1 MMQNHRFVS
10 AMGACA
16 LMVLVSILAMV
27 PSALSQGEDAKA
39 EIRSFDADVTI
50 DNSYAVTNIAVVL
63 ANPGDEPMDE
73 TVEFQIPEDAFITN
87 FSITKD
93 GKTYYAQVMG
103 AEDAE
108 QKYEAAKE
116 NGQNAGL
123 MASRGQST
131 FAYGI
136 SISPKATLT
145 VGIRYEDFLERT
157 PEGITY
163 VLGLGNFGDR
173 VIDNVDIEMNL
184 FYGRTIKNI
193 TAYSYT
199 NSTVITTKAQN
210 TAAQVSFEAVSVP
223 LKEDF
228 IVNWALGGIP
238 ANGRMYFQRGGPG
251 EDGYFFHVFSP
262 EAKELGGYMPKDI
275 VFVLDKSG
283 SMEGTKIDQVKDAF
297 SGIVDDLLPADRF
310 EIIKFCDDTERING
324 GLVNASIDAKKS
336 AKTTI
341 GAITAYGSTDI
352 EGGLIEA
359 IDMLVTPKE
368 RVPIIILLTDGQPTA
383 GQTDPDV
390 IRQDIIAHN
399 KLGISIYALGF
410 GDDVDFEFLTALAL
424 ENGGTATRIYED
436 SDGSQQITGFYGT
449 VSLPVLRDIDFLY
462 SKGTSEIFPV
472 HVDAMFEGSDIVICG
487 RFPANATKVS
497 FQATSMT
504 SGGARM
510 FSEAFVVNTTVAHPF
525 IERYWAYAKIG
536 HYMDLIA
543 VEGEKEDLVSV
554 VENVSMEYG
563 FVTEYTSLYVEL
575 PENEKVNQ
583 VQGDP
588 NTYDIDGGSGNG
600 GSGGGTGTYPP
611 AKSKSAGGAAAPGY
625 DAVLMVGAVLV
636 AVAILYSTSRKRK

>member
-1 MMQNHRFVS
+1 MMQNHRFLS

-27 PSALSQGEDAKA
+27 PSALSQGEGPKA

-63 ANPGDEPMDE
+63 ANPGEDAMDE

-108 QKYEAAKE
+108 QKYEDAKE
-116 NGQNAGL
+116 AGQDAGL

-173 VIDNVDIEMNL
+173 VIDKVDIEMNL

-210 TAAQVSFEAVSVP
+210 TAAQVSYEAVSVP

-238 ANGRMYFQRGGPG
+238 ANGRMYFQSGGPG

-275 VFVLDKSG
+275 VFVVDKSG

-297 SGIVDDLLPADRF
+297 SGIVDDLLPMDRF
-310 EIIKFCDDTERING
+310 EIIKFSDVIEQING
-324 GLVNASIDAKKS
+324 GLVNASTDAKTS

-352 EGGLIEA
+352 EASLKNA
-359 IDMLVTPKE
+359 IDLLETPKE
-368 RVPIIILLTDGQPTA
+368 RVPLIILLTDGEPTS
-383 GQTDPDV
+383 GVTDTDQ
-390 IRQDIIAHN
+390 IRANIIAYN
-399 KLGISIYALGF
+399 KIGISIYTLGF
-410 GDDVDFEFLTALAL
+410 GDNVDFEFLTALAL

-436 SDGSQQITGFYGT
+436 SDGSEQITGFYDT
-449 VSLPVLRDIDFLY
+449 VSMPVLRDIDFNY
-462 SKGTSEIFPV
+462 SKGTYEIYPV

-487 RFPANATKVS
+487 RFPVSAKTVS

-504 SGGARM
+504 SEGART
-510 FSEAFVVNTTVAHPF
+510 FSEAFDVNTTVAHPF
-525 IERYWAYAKIG
+525 IEMYWAYAKIR

-543 VEGEKEDLVSV
+543 VEGEKADLVSV
-554 VENVSMEYG
+554 IENVSLEHG
-563 FVTEYTSLYVEL
+563 FVTEYTSLFVEL
-575 PENEKVNQ
+575 PDDEVVNN
-583 VQGDP
+583 GNP
-588 NTYDIDGGSGNG
+588 YIAAETYDGGSGNG
-600 GSGGGTGTYPP
+600 GSGGGTGSYPP
-611 AKSKSAGGAAAPGY
+611 AEKKSASGAAAPGY
-625 DAVLMVGAVLV
+625 DAVLLVGAVVV
-636 AVAILYSTSRKRK
+636 AVAILYSTSWKRK